1 MSLSSKTLTMPR
13 KIHINKYQ
21 GNTVYSVYV
30 EDSFGQEHHLG
41 YYNEFTPE
49 IMSEIEAD
57 AEMLWQNE
65 IKNEPSSMDLAI
77 AACIEL
83 DKSSGLYFTDS
94 RGNHRDGLD

>member
-1 MSLSSKTLTMPR
+1 MPR

-21 GNTVYSVYV
+21 GNTVYSVHV

-41 YYNEFTPE
+41 YYNKLTPE

-65 IKNEPSSMDLAI
+65 VKKELSSMDLAI
-77 AACIEL
+77 
-83 DKSSGLYFTDS
+83 SSLIKLEEQSGIYFTDNK
-94 RGNHRDGLD
+94 GNHRDGLD

>member
-1 MSLSSKTLTMPR
+1 MSR
-13 KIHINKYQ
+13 KININKYQ

-41 YYNEFTPE
+41 YYNKLTPE

-65 IKNEPSSMDLAI
+65 VKNEPSSMDLAI
-77 AACIEL
+77 SALIKL
-83 DKSSGLYFTDS
+83 DEQSGIRFTDS

>member
-1 MSLSSKTLTMPR
+1 MSR
-13 KIHINKYQ
+13 RIIIDKYQ
-21 GNTVYSVYV
+21 GNTHYNIHVI
-30 EDSFGQEHHLG
+30 DSFGQEHHLG

-65 IKNEPSSMDLAI
+65 VKNEPSSMDKAI

-83 DKSSGLYFTDS
+83 EKDIGLRFTDS

>member
-1 MSLSSKTLTMPR
+1 MSR

-21 GNTVYSVYV
+21 GNTVYSVHV

-41 YYNEFTPE
+41 YYNDLSPE
-49 IMSEIEAD
+49 ILSEIEAD

-65 IKNEPSSMDLAI
+65 VKKELSSMDLAI
-77 AACIEL
+77 SALIKL
-83 DKSSGLYFTDS
+83 DEQSGIHFTDD